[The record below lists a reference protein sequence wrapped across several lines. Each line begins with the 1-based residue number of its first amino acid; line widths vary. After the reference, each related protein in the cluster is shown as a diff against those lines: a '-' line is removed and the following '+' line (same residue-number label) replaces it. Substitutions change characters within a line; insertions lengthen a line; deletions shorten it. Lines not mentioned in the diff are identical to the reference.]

1 MPKKDKRLERKYGRQ
16 RVKRGYSDRDV
27 WDIDLWFLSV
37 MPKMLQQ
44 LKETRHGSPAEL
56 GESYVNDDGV
66 MVNDK
71 CHEEWDKIL
80 DRMIFLLGEMKVDIS
95 EISREIVQY
104 REDCKNEF
112 FDLFSKYF
120 WYLWD

>member
-56 GESYVNDDGV
+56 GESYVNDDGG

-80 DRMIFLLGEMKVDIS
+80 DRMIFLLGEMNEDIS
-95 EISREIVQY
+95 EISREKVSY
-104 REDCKNEF
+104 REKCKNEF
-112 FDLFSKYF
+112 FELFSKYF